1 MDRRA
6 RRAFVARSAIIVDG
20 GFRTVARL
28 PKPKDTPNRIA
39 AAQPRCYARSA
50 PDVMRNDSK
59 TEPQESTPVIAGAF
73 PGPVD
78 PSSRPRV
85 GDASIARLV
94 EFVRSQSADL
104 WVKFLLALVGLV
116 LAFAAALFSTVSRES
131 GNVWATLILASAA
144 LILATLVGLTTV
156 PHLARR
162 VVSDRLRDAVDYE
175 VTRAGIIYAIAT
187 LLIGIAALN
196 TGNNLLYI
204 VVAAMLAAMLVSGVV
219 SALVLRDL
227 ELDIRLPEHVFAGKP
242 VLGRILL
249 HNPRRWLPSF
259 SIQVVPSKKKKAVKK
274 WLWEPATFGFPP
286 KRSPEQQWVRLPDRR
301 VRRIV
306 NDGSRP
312 GIFEGF
318 AYFPYLAPKA
328 ELSADLELRFQRR
341 GRYAED
347 SFGLATRF
355 PFAFLTKTRRVPLAR
370 TVLVYPAVESTDEFL
385 DILPMITGEFETF
398 VRGRGYDLYRIREYM
413 PEDSARH
420 VDWKATAKSGSLKV
434 REFSREDERKLR
446 LVFDN
451 PAPDALTPD
460 AYEKAVALAASL
472 GWHFSNEH
480 AEVSF
485 VAQGYAGSPDVYQFL
500 AYLALVEAKPE
511 ASIIHKLP
519 VSDVYNIV
527 LTTQPRG
534 SIPTALWNCSYL
546 IFLEENVAAQP
557 VREPGVPEKLLR
569 ARS

>member
-1 MDRRA
+1 MASSDQPK
-6 RRAFVARSAIIVDG
+6 SAHGSLFSRLGEILRLEAVD
-20 GFRTVARL
+20 
-28 PKPKDTPNRIA
+28 I
-39 AAQPRCYARSA
+39 
-50 PDVMRNDSK
+50 
-59 TEPQESTPVIAGAF
+59 
-73 PGPVD
+73 
-78 PSSRPRV
+78 
-85 GDASIARLV
+85 
-94 EFVRSQSADL
+94 
-104 WVKFLLALVGLV
+104 WVKFLLALVGLG

-131 GNVWATLILASAA
+131 GNIWATLVLASAA

-162 VVSDRLRDAVDYE
+162 VVVTRLRDAIDYE
-175 VTRAGIIYAIAT
+175 VTRAGIIYVLVT
-187 LLIGIAALN
+187 LVIGIAALN

-204 VVAAMLAAMLVSGVV
+204 VVAAMLAAILVSGIV

-259 SIQVVPSKKKKAVKK
+259 SIHVVPSKKKKAVKK

-286 KRSPEQQWVRLPDRR
+286 KRPPEQQWVRLPDRR

-306 NDGSRP
+306 HDGTATGIFDGS
-312 GIFEGF
+312 
-318 AYFPYLAPKA
+318 AYFPYVAPQT

-341 GRYAED
+341 GRYSEN

-355 PFAFLTKTRRVPLAR
+355 PFAFLTKTRRVPLNR
-370 TVLVYPAVESTDEFL
+370 TVLVYPAVQPTDEFL
-385 DILPMITGEFETF
+385 DALPMITGEVASF

-451 PAPDALTPD
+451 PGPGTVSEP
-460 AYEKAVALAASL
+460 AYENAVTLAASL
-472 GWHFSNEH
+472 GWHF
-480 AEVSF
+480 AEGNTEVCF
-485 VAQGYAGSPDVYQFL
+485 VAPGHRAGGDIREFL
-500 AYLALVEAKPE
+500 AYLATVDPQ
-511 ASIIHKLP
+511 ASPSLLDTLET
-519 VSDVYNIV
+519 SEDYNII
-527 LTTQPRG
+527 LTTRPRG
-534 SIPTALWNCSYL
+534 TIPANLWACSYFIL
-546 IFLEENVAAQP
+546 IGSQ
-557 VREPGVPEKLLR
+557 
-569 ARS
+569 

>member
-1 MDRRA
+1 MGRPNQNEA
-6 RRAFVARSAIIVDG
+6 SAG
-20 GFRTVARL
+20 GRF
-28 PKPKDTPNRIA
+28 
-39 AAQPRCYARSA
+39 
-50 PDVMRNDSK
+50 
-59 TEPQESTPVIAGAF
+59 
-73 PGPVD
+73 
-78 PSSRPRV
+78 
-85 GDASIARLV
+85 ARLV
-94 EFVRSQSADL
+94 ALAQLEHADL
-104 WVKFLLALVGLV
+104 WLKFLLALVGLA

-156 PHLARR
+156 PHLASR
-162 VVSDRLRDAVDYE
+162 VVVTRLRDAVDYE
-175 VTRAGIIYAIAT
+175 VTRAGILYVIST

-204 VVAAMLAAMLVSGVV
+204 VVAVMLAAILVSGIV

-227 ELDIRLPEHVFAGKP
+227 QLDVRLPEHVFTGRP

-249 HNPRRWLPSF
+249 HNPRHRLPSF
-259 SIQVVPSKKKKAVKK
+259 SIHVVPSKRKKVVKQ

-286 KRSPEQQWVRLPDRR
+286 KRPPEQQWVRLPDRR

-306 NDGSRP
+306 NDGTTP
-312 GIFEGF
+312 GIFDGS
-318 AYFPYLAPKA
+318 AYFPYLAPQT

-341 GRYAED
+341 GCYSEN

-355 PFAFLTKTRRVPLAR
+355 PFAFLTKTRRVALSR
-370 TVLVYPAVESTDEFL
+370 TVLVYPAVAPTDEFL
-385 DILPMITGEFETF
+385 DVLPMITGEVEAF

-451 PAPDALTPD
+451 PAPGVLAPE
-460 AYEKAVALAASL
+460 AYERALALAASL
-472 GWHFSNEH
+472 GWHFANED
-480 AEVSF
+480 ADLSF
-485 VAQGYAGSPDVYQFL
+485 AAQGYPGESDIYKFL
-500 AYLALVEAKPE
+500 AYLALLEPKAQE
-511 ASIIHKLP
+511 SIVDRLP
-519 VSDVYNIV
+519 VTGDYNIV
-527 LTTQPRG
+527 LTSRPRG
-534 SIPTALWNCSYL
+534 TIPTALWNCSYL
-546 IFLEENVAAQP
+546 IFLADSAAPPRGRQT
-557 VREPGVPEKLLR
+557 GVPEKLLR